1 METEE
6 GTPIVWLWADKL
18 LYLYFYPEEFSSSG
32 VHVTFFLRQRNKTE
46 NKYIKERYPKR
57 QHWSWKDQNVRF

>member
-18 LYLYFYPEEFSSSG
+18 LYLYFYPEDFSSSG

-46 NKYIKERYPKR
+46 NK
-57 QHWSWKDQNVRF
+57 

>member
-6 GTPIVWLWADKL
+6 GTPIVWQWADKL

-32 VHVTFFLRQRNKTE
+32 VRLTFF
-46 NKYIKERYPKR
+46 KEKKWNRK
-57 QHWSWKDQNVRF
+57 

>member
-6 GTPIVWLWADKL
+6 GKSIVWLWADKL

-32 VHVTFFLRQRNKTE
+32 VHVTF
-46 NKYIKERYPKR
+46 YKEEKWNRK
-57 QHWSWKDQNVRF
+57 